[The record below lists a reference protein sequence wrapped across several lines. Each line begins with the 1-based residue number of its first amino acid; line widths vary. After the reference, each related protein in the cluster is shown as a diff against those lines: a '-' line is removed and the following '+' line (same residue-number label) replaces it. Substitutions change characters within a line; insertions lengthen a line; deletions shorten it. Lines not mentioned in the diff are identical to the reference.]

1 MNEMPASA
9 PKAFASDVNSIFSS
23 DAKLLLTPTL
33 SHRSTEN
40 SVYWL
45 LDGDDSRIRQ
55 VHAQHNLA
63 VLRRMAFDLLPS
75 ENSAQIDI
83 AAKRERTGWKTAY
96 LLKILSQQDAIALP
110 SPARSPAPAAHHN
123 PTPEIFAMA
132 KQKVILNPNPRPLDM
147 IMSNEDAERLH
158 DLVDVIWGK
167 DEAIPESE
175 FARACGEAFA
185 IITTSWQRRSLDAM
199 PNLRAIMETGG
210 RHPSSDLLDYATCFA
225 RGIRVLSCAPAYGP
239 MVAEMALGMA
249 IAAARGIVSAHR
261 DFVAGEEVYLY
272 PSNHTAFTLY
282 DQPVGF
288 IGFGGLAQALKPL
301 LAPFRC
307 PIQVYDPWLPAS
319 FINERGCTPVSL
331 AELLTTARV
340 IFVLAIPS
348 NENKAMLDRE
358 LLSLIRSDAV
368 LVLISRSHLVDFD
381 ALTELLHQGR
391 FRAAIDVFPQEPLAA
406 DHPIR
411 TAPNTILSAH
421 RAGTVWQD
429 MHSIGRMVVDDL
441 ETMLAGLP
449 PTKMQ
454 NAQPELVFRLP

>member
-1 MNEMPASA
+1 MNEMSASA

-23 DAKLLLTPTL
+23 DAKLLLTSTL

-63 VLRRMAFDLLPS
+63 VLRRMAFNLLPS

-83 AAKRERTGWKTAY
+83 AAKRERTGCKTGY

-110 SPARSPAPAAHHN
+110 SPARFPAPAAHHN

-167 DEAIPESE
+167 DEAIPESN

-210 RHPSSDLLDYATCFA
+210 RHPSPDLLDYATCFA

-282 DQPVGF
+282 DQPVGL

-319 FINERGCTPVSL
+319 FIKERGCTPVSL
-331 AELLTTARV
+331 HDLLTSARV

-381 ALTELLHQGR
+381 ALTDLLHQGR
-391 FRAAIDVFPQEPLAA
+391 FRAAIDVFPQEPLDA

-454 NAQPELVFRLP
+454 TAQPELVYRLP